1 VTRPA
6 GGAKLAPRVGGL
18 LARLGLPPAEIEA
31 RSLAIVERRAAAALP
46 PDERARRVA
55 TMMLYA
61 SGDPDLAT
69 QIRIHPRAVEAGLE
83 AIRAGRS
90 VIADVRMVAAAI
102 ERGRL
107 ERWGCQVTCG
117 LEQPAA
123 EALAREWRTT
133 RSAAGTLLL
142 ADRLDG
148 AIAVIGN
155 APTALLA
162 LLDLVD
168 EGGCRPALII
178 GTPVG
183 MVGASES
190 KEQLVRRQIPYVT
203 VLGTRGGSALG
214 AAAFNAI
221 SRMAV
226 GE

>member
-1 VTRPA
+1 MTLAA
-6 GGAKLAPRVGGL
+6 GGRQLAPRADGL

-31 RSLAIVERRAAAALP
+31 RSLALVERLADAALP
-46 PDERARRVA
+46 PDGRARRVA

-61 SGDPDLAT
+61 CGDPDLAS
-69 QIRIHPRAVEAGLE
+69 QIRIHPQAVEAGVE
-83 AIRAGRS
+83 AIRAGHT
-90 VIADVRMVAAAI
+90 VLADVRMVAAAI

-107 ERWGCQVTCG
+107 ERYGCELICG

-168 EGGCRPALII
+168 EGRCRPALII

-183 MVGASES
+183 LVAASES

-203 VLGTRGGSALG
+203 VLGTRGGSALA
-214 AAAFNAI
+214 AAAFNAV
-221 SRMAV
+221 SRLV
-226 GE
+226 GGE

>member
-1 VTRPA
+1 MTLPA
-6 GGAKLAPRVGGL
+6 GGWKLAPRVGGL
-18 LARLGLPPAEIEA
+18 LAQLGLPPTEIEA
-31 RSLAIVERRAAAALP
+31 RSLAIVERLAAAALP
-46 PDERARRVA
+46 PDEQARRVA

-83 AIRAGRS
+83 AIYGGHS
-90 VIADVRMVAAAI
+90 VVADVRMVAAAI

-107 ERWGCQVTCG
+107 ERWGCEVICG

-123 EALAREWRTT
+123 EALARDWRTT

-148 AIAVIGN
+148 AIAVVGN

-162 LLDLVD
+162 LLDVVD
-168 EGGCRPALII
+168 EGRCRPALII

-183 MVGASES
+183 MVAASES

-214 AAAFNAI
+214 AAALNAI